1 MDAFIRNNG
10 RYNLL
15 ESAIFELFEFIK
27 VEDIRSLSTY
37 VVENFWKTFDDVDY
51 VQLFKHIKARY
62 DQQQELLKER
72 EKILD
77 RYIQH
82 GTICCA
88 RHAFAVPPQ
97 YNAIDANRV
106 TLAISVSSTVFQ

>member
-1 MDAFIRNNG
+1 MTNEIPLFNQFSYRHIVKGNLFAPVVDAFIRNNG

-37 VVENFWKTFDDVDY
+37 VVEHFWKTFDDVDY

-72 EKILD
+72 DKILD
-77 RYIQH
+77 R
-82 GTICCA
+82 
-88 RHAFAVPPQ
+88 
-97 YNAIDANRV
+97 
-106 TLAISVSSTVFQ
+106 